1 MHPTPHEHRVCSI
14 VPIYVLRAVGASA
27 GMGISL
33 AAQRAIVHDNALRQ
47 LRTLRAPERET
58 PRAEPATT
66 PHKDRTVSD
75 ARHTMRL
82 PGTPVRTEGSEPSS
96 DVAVNEAYDGTGGTF
111 DFYWEVFRRDSIDDA
126 GLPLLSTV
134 HYGLEYD
141 NAFWDGSQMIF
152 GDGDGEVFNRFTIAL
167 EVIGHE
173 LTHGVTEY
181 MAGLQ
186 YEGQPG
192 ALNESVSDVFGSL
205 VKQWVNGET
214 ADEADW
220 LIGEGLLAPGIDGVA
235 LRSMK
240 APGTAYD
247 DERLGGKDPQPAT
260 MDDYVETSD
269 DDGGVHIN
277 SGIPNHAFYLAAT
290 EFGGSAWEQA
300 GPIWFAT
307 LRDPELTSTS
317 TFAEFATRT
326 SANAETLFGADGRD
340 VVTAAWE
347 GVGITSAEA

>member
-1 MHPTPHEHRVCSI
+1 MHLTQHDHRVCSI
-14 VPIYVLRAVGASA
+14 VPPYVLRAIAA
-27 GMGISL
+27 GGGLGISL
-33 AAQRAIVHDNALRQ
+33 AAQRAIAHDAALRQ
-47 LRTLRAPERET
+47 LRALRAPERET

-66 PHKDRTVSD
+66 PHKQRTVSD

-82 PGTPVRTEGSEPSS
+82 PGTPVRTEGGEPSS
-96 DVAVNEAYDGTGGTF
+96 DVTVNEAYDGTGETF
-111 DFYWEVFRRDSIDDA
+111 DFFWEVFQRDSIDDA

-134 HYGLEYD
+134 HYGIAYD

-167 EVIGHE
+167 DVIGHE
-173 LTHGVTEY
+173 LTHGVTDH
-181 MAGLQ
+181 MAALRYQ
-186 YEGQPG
+186 DQPG

-214 ADEADW
+214 AEEADW

-247 DERLGGKDPQPAT
+247 DPRLGGKDPQPAT
-260 MDDYVETSD
+260 MDGYVETTD

-277 SGIPNHAFYLAAT
+277 SGIPNRAFFLAAT
-290 EFGGSAWEQA
+290 GFGGSAWEQA

-307 LRDPELTSTS
+307 LGDPELTQTA
-317 TFAEFATRT
+317 TFVEFAART
-326 SANAETLFGADGRD
+326 SANAETLFGGDGRD
-340 VVTAAWE
+340 IVTGAWE
-347 GVGITSAEA
+347 EVGIAVD